1 MIRPLRTDDLALI
14 RKWHAESGF
23 RYPLPDFSSP
33 LCAVLGAAELR
44 GKVVAAGLIRLIGE
58 SYLFLDSEARP
69 GEQVRAAMEIQEAL
83 ELDARAVL
91 GLDHLICALPPNVN
105 KVFLE
110 QIPRLGW
117 QKTKWKRFAKNI

>member
-1 MIRPLRTDDLALI
+1 MR
-14 RKWHAESGF
+14 SGF
-23 RYPLPDFSSP
+23 RYPLPDFNSP
-33 LCAVLGAAELR
+33 LCAVLGASEKN
-44 GKVVAAGLIRLIGE
+44 GKMIAAGLIKLIGE

-69 GEQVRAAMEIQEAL
+69 AEQVRAAMEIQEAL

-105 KVFLE
+105 KEFLK

-117 QKTKWKRFAKNI
+117 QKSTWKRFAKNI